1 MLLEARDIRIEVLTN
16 KLSIL
21 NNRLGY
27 WEHYLEENPNP
38 KSETISAHV
47 SSIKIGI
54 EQTMELLKEEI
65 GQ

>member
-27 WEHYLEENPNP
+27 WEKYLEENPE
-38 KSETISAHV
+38 SETINAHV
-47 SSIKIGI
+47 TTIKTGI
-54 EQTMELLKEEI
+54 EQTTELLKEEI
-65 GQ
+65 DQ

>member
-1 MLLEARDIRIEVLTN
+1 MEQQVKTITIEVLTN

-21 NNRLGY
+21 NSRLGY
-27 WEHYLEENPNP
+27 WEKYLEDNP
-38 KSETISAHV
+38 KSETINAHV

-54 EQTMELLKEEI
+54 EQTTELLKEEI